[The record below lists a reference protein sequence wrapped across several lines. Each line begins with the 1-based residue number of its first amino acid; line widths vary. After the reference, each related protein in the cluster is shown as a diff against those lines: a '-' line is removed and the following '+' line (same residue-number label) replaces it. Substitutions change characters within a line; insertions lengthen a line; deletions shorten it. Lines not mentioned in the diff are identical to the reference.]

1 MNGEVRTGELGLGL
15 VGGAIAKEAKL
26 EAELRELMYLWGW
39 NLRYFPGQRLKL
51 AGSLLA
57 RPGWGRPERSKTRL
71 VLLKDSYPSLTG
83 ARPLI
88 RLHQPP
94 DLVRL
99 TPPHFSFSA
108 HSPPSV

>member
-1 MNGEVRTGELGLGL
+1 
-15 VGGAIAKEAKL
+15 
-26 EAELRELMYLWGW
+26 MYPWEW
-39 NLRYFPGQRLKL
+39 NLRNFPGQSLKL

-57 RPGWGRPERSKTRL
+57 RPGSGRPERSKTRL

-88 RLHQPP
+88 RLDQPP

-99 TPPHFSFSA
+99 TPPHFSLSA